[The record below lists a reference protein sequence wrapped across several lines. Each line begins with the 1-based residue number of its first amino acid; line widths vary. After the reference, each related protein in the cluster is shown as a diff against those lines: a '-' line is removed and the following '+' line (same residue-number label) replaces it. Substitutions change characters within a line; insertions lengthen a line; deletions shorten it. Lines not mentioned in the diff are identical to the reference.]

1 MWADDSHRNRLKRM
15 TYWDISP
22 QNWIIVL
29 YLRWNKM
36 HETLHPDYDIVLVF
50 SILKFMRV
58 LLGDIA
64 MSMATLSAM

>member
-1 MWADDSHRNRLKRM
+1 
-15 TYWDISP
+15 
-22 QNWIIVL
+22 
-29 YLRWNKM
+29 M